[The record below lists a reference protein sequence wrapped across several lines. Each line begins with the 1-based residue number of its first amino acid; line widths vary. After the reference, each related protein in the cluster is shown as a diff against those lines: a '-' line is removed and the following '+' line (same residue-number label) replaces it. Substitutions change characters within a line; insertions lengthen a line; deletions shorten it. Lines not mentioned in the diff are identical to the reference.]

1 MVTKVTAN
9 AIRAERGDAY
19 DPLCPTR
26 QVLDRIG
33 DKWTVLVV
41 GALADGPLRFTQLR
55 LAVGGVAAKV
65 LTQTLRALERDG
77 LITRHVYAQVPPR
90 VDYELTDLGQT
101 LHDPIKA
108 VRDWAEVHMRAVVGA
123 REAYDEQHGERG

>member
-1 MVTKVTAN
+1 MVTKATAN

>member
-1 MVTKVTAN
+1 MVTKHQAL
-9 AIRAERGDAY
+9 AQAERGDAY

-33 DKWTVLVV
+33 DKWTVLVI
-41 GALADGPLRFTQLR
+41 GALSDGPLRFTQLR

-77 LITRHVYAQVPPR
+77 LITRRVYAQVPPR
-90 VDYELTDLGQT
+90 VDYELTELGRT
-101 LHDPIKA
+101 LREPIDA
-108 VRDWAEVHMRAVVGA
+108 VRNWAEVHMRSVVGA
-123 REAYDEQHGERG
+123 RDEYDEGHADRG